1 MFTLKFCSFCGE
13 DNDYEKSLTVICCP
27 HYNTYHFKNR
37 VEVTVYKDFTSVEG
51 VTYTL
56 SEEDLLG
63 KPYWQV
69 CYVENVN
76 GKTIDTIRTH
86 S

>member
-1 MFTLKFCSFCGE
+1 MFTLKFCSFFNEGDSC
-13 DNDYEKSLTVICCP
+13 EKSLTVICCT

-37 VEVTVYKDFTSVEG
+37 VEVTLYKDFTSVDG

-56 SEEDLLG
+56 AEEDIG
-63 KPYWQV
+63 KPHWQV
-69 CYVENVN
+69 CYVENLN
-76 GKTIDTIRTH
+76 GKTIDTIRAY